1 MARYPAETA
10 DQIKAR
16 ILNNVAV
23 NADLAGRVST
33 GGELDLAAAMGGAVP
48 TVLRHPQLLRR
59 LQVLRRPQVL

>member
-1 MARYPAETA
+1 
-10 DQIKAR
+10 
-16 ILNNVAV
+16 
-23 NADLAGRVST
+23 VST